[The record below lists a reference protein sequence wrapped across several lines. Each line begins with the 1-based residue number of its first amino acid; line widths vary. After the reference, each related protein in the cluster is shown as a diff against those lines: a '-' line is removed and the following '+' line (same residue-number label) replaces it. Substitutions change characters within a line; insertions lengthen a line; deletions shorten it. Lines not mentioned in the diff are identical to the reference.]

1 MADVNALTYKMLQDA
16 VLGKRFPETSRTDA
30 KRWLS
35 TAYQDVWG
43 AADWTFAHVTREALA
58 ITSGDNTPAL
68 PTTFADVI
76 ALYDDDGAKLLR
88 LDQER
93 FERTYGDVL
102 VDATVGAPEAYM
114 VVGRAL
120 YLAPIPDT
128 TATFSLSYRRR
139 MFFRT
144 TGGVVSGGMMVNDS
158 DIPGWDDHHSV
169 LIPRASAIGLMELND
184 PTFGP
189 LMDEYER
196 QLSRMKDDYEMSR
209 SAFQWAMSPRY

>member
-1 MADVNALTYKMLQDA
+1 MLQDA

-102 VDATVGAPEAYM
+102 VDATVGAPEAPTYEELM
-114 VVGRAL
+114 AEQDRTVIQERGKDPLESAAQLPGRWVIPCGE
-120 YLAPIPDT
+120 LAHSNYVFLELQQ
-128 TATFSLSYRRR
+128 AKSL
-139 MFFRT
+139 
-144 TGGVVSGGMMVNDS
+144 
-158 DIPGWDDHHSV
+158 I
-169 LIPRASAIGLMELND
+169 
-184 PTFGP
+184 
-189 LMDEYER
+189 
-196 QLSRMKDDYEMSR
+196 KKKK
-209 SAFQWAMSPRY
+209 